1 MTWQEWVPLT
11 VGIIA
16 IITALAGFLRYVIKN
31 FLRQE
36 LHIIKHELQ
45 PNSGK
50 SIKDQVTRLEET
62 QRIMKI
68 EQEEH
73 IRTQREEESKIDNRI
88 DKIEKKIDRLYEIII
103 QKLGH

>member
-50 SIKDQVTRLEET
+50 SIKDQITRLEET
-62 QRIMKI
+62 QAIMKR
-68 EQEEH
+68 EQADH
-73 IRTQREEESKIDNRI
+73 IKEQKADEGKLESRM
-88 DKIEKKIDRLYEIII
+88 DKIEEKIDKLFEIII
-103 QKLGH
+103 SKLGN

>member
-16 IITALAGFLRYVIKN
+16 IITALGGFLRYVIKN

-62 QRIMKI
+62 QKIMKM
-68 EQEEH
+68 EQDDH
-73 IRTQREEESKIDNRI
+73 IKTQREEENKIEHRI
-88 DKIEKKIDRLYEIII
+88 DKIEKKIDRLYEIVI
-103 QKLGH
+103 QKLGN